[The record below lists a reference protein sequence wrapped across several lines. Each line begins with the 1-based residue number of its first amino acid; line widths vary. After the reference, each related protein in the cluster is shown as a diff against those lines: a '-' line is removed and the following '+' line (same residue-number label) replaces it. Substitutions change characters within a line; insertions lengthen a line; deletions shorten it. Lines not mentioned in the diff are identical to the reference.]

1 MMTARSLVPALAT
14 LVACGCSSGSTVKL
28 PAAKAPVELIR
39 PDASNR
45 AFLSSERVT
54 ADFSVSGIDAGILD
68 IRIEP
73 TCNAGHEV
81 LDFTTAMRTTGV
93 VRFFARRDGEA
104 TTRLNRT
111 SGEPEKTSIWV
122 DDGSERRRYEI
133 RYRPGRF
140 GYSYARPGRP
150 MKRGNARVPGGV
162 SAHDMQSAMLLLRS
176 WRPEEDTRG
185 FFFVVLGYRL
195 WRADVVYRGIEVI
208 EVGGVKRRSVRV
220 EGVAHKLKKK
230 AEDKPRSFA
239 LWFDEASRVPLKVV
253 GEARFG
259 TVEFE
264 LTAHEVSDGSTAPAC
279 PPA

>member
-1 MMTARSLVPALAT
+1 
-14 LVACGCSSGSTVKL
+14 VKL
-28 PAAKAPVELIR
+28 PAPKAPVELIR
-39 PDASNR
+39 PDASNP
-45 AFLSSERVT
+45 AFFASERVT
-54 ADFSVSGIDAGILD
+54 ADFSVSGIDAGVLD
-68 IRIEP
+68 IRIAP
-73 TCNAGHEV
+73 RCNAGHEV

-111 SGEPEKTSIWV
+111 SGQPENTSIWL
-122 DDGSERRRYEI
+122 DDGSSRRRYEI

-140 GYSYARPGRP
+140 AYSYARPGRP
-150 MKRGNARVPGGV
+150 LKRGKARVPGGV

-195 WRADVVYRGIEVI
+195 WRADVVYRGSEVI
-208 EVGGVKRRSVRV
+208 EVGGVERRSVRV
-220 EGVAHKLKKK
+220 EGVAHKLNKKP
-230 AEDKPRSFA
+230 EDKPRSFA

-264 LTAHEVSDGSTAPAC
+264 LTAHEVPDRAPVPAC